1 MQRRRHE
8 SKSTLSSESLDESTI
23 KQIQAGHQEAF
34 DLLIRRYQR
43 PLLGFIYHYLAEYD
57 LACDITQNVFLQLY
71 LSLPTLHA
79 NGSLKG
85 WLYRVARN
93 RCLDELR
100 RKRVT
105 PFSHL
110 EVAEGDEDLSPLAN
124 LQDPAPLPE
133 EMAEQQE
140 LRSLLHQAIDG
151 LPSKYRAV
159 VLSRYTGQLSIA
171 ETALALHMP
180 EGTVKTYFQRARPLL
195 HAALTSLRM
204 HEEIAL

>member
-1 MQRRRHE
+1 MDTHMQKRGHE
-8 SKSTLSSESLDESTI
+8 PTHPQPPERSDGMTV

-34 DLLIRRYQR
+34 DLLVHRYQQ
-43 PLLGFIYHYLAEYD
+43 PLFCLIYHYLAEYE
-57 LACDITQNVFLQLY
+57 LSCDITQNVFLQLY
-71 LSLPTLHA
+71 LSLPTLRT

-100 RKRVT
+100 RKRSI

-110 EVAEGDEDLSPLAN
+110 EVAEGDEDLSPLAI
-124 LQDPAPLPE
+124 LPDPAPLPE

-159 VLSRYTGQLSIA
+159 VLSRYSGQLSVS
-171 ETALALHMP
+171 ETALALYMP
-180 EGTVKTYFQRARPLL
+180 EGTVKTYFQRACPLL
-195 HAALTSLRM
+195 RAALTALRK
-204 HEEIAL
+204 